1 MNEQEVKKLYKA
13 LIGKGYEKKDI
24 GDESTFAAKMSD
36 EKNRRELY
44 DYVQGRGD
52 FRIGGYEDYERRI
65 TGDAAAPQVESGGLS
80 VEGANPGVAAQQVTG
95 YGSQVKGMAA
105 LREDAQRFNR
115 AMEQGVEAAKE
126 RIGNMREYG
135 SRLGGGQTVE
145 SGMRYNP
152 QSGKL
157 ERTYLTP
164 TGERTSNKAVA
175 EAASR
180 EYRDAA
186 DMTVNGQLRRAI
198 RERDEI
204 VRRLAERSRELE
216 EEFNDKSVLE
226 KIAASP
232 LNKLAK
238 PFSAKKVLVKIYYS
252 NAPDIALKI
261 GEMDQLNEF
270 MHNFATDIE
279 VCWSISI
286 DNSLGEKVRITLLS
300 SQLELQ
306 LENEFRE
313 TYGDEFATG
322 TMNET
327 NNPETETELF

>member
-186 DMTVNGQLRRAI
+186 DITVNGQLRRAI

-226 KIAASP
+226 KIAASMRH
-232 LNKLAK
+232 AE
-238 PFSAKKVLVKIYYS
+238 SGYQGTI
-252 NAPDIALKI
+252 
-261 GEMDQLNEF
+261 
-270 MHNFATDIE
+270 
-279 VCWSISI
+279 
-286 DNSLGEKVRITLLS
+286 
-300 SQLELQ
+300 
-306 LENEFRE
+306 
-313 TYGDEFATG
+313 TG
-322 TMNET
+322 TTEDDEYMKLQAALRQSNERIA
-327 NNPETETELF
+327 ELEKERERQSGDSPGFWRSFGKTMADPYTCCRHRQ